1 MEEQEEIEELS
12 LTDKIVET
20 FKNKTEEYSKTLN
33 AENFHYEELYLKGKK
48 ENGKAFAMS
57 VLEFKD
63 FFLKINYRVHA
74 PMLLPSSTLEMR
86 ILFKG
91 GKFPVEYSIYDL
103 LNIIDETNFI
113 CYTIPYITTEEL
125 MEQALAHLMDCF
137 TIYKLQIEE
146 LFHDKYKFAILEE
159 NIETQIQKTIGGKVF
174 ESGSIEYMIRMLE
187 VYYLFDTSKF
197 TTEIYTEEVLTGKYK
212 KAVKHYKKKGEK
224 ATIYESRL
232 AEFLWQRKEEYS
244 FIPENL
250 HTNKVVKKYQK
261 VGIKGTFLSGLAF
274 FILMPL
280 WTFAYGLIYALTHF
294 KISEGSLYM
303 TNSEYPLLIIVGF
316 VTAVVNMYFVRKIL
330 AKITYGKRF
339 EEYNRIDAIQNPAS
353 TNNKMSKS
361 FQFVIAAGIALSVL
375 AANTYIKFNENN
387 IILNTDMLQV
397 NGTEIPYT
405 MVDSVYKTEKIK
417 GFKEY
422 VEVDNYVIVLKD
434 NTKIELY
441 MYMTNEEFEQYV
453 LPILNKKEIEIK
465 NIDLLENIPKVEDK
479 EVVE

>member
-1 MEEQEEIEELS
+1 MEEQEINEEVL

-20 FKNKTEEYSKTLN
+20 FKKKTEEYSKKLN
-33 AENFHYEELYLKGKK
+33 TENFHYEELYQKGKK

-74 PMLLPSSTLEMR
+74 PMLVPSSTLEMR

-91 GKFPVEYSIYDL
+91 GKFPVEYSIYDI

-125 MEQALAHLMDCF
+125 MEQALAHIMDCF
-137 TIYKLQIEE
+137 NIYKLQIEE
-146 LFHDKYKFAILEE
+146 LFQDKEKFAILEQ
-159 NIETQIQKTIGGKVF
+159 NIKNQVQKTIGGKVF
-174 ESGSIEYMIRMLE
+174 ESTSIEYMIRMLE
-187 VYYLFDTSKF
+187 VYYLFDTAKF

-250 HTNKVVKKYQK
+250 HTNKVAKKYQK
-261 VGIKGTFLSGLAF
+261 VGIKGALLSGIAF
-274 FILMPL
+274 FILMVL
-280 WTFAYGLIYALTHF
+280 WTGIYGIIYTITHF

-316 VTAVVNMYFVRKIL
+316 ITAVMNMYFVRKIL
-330 AKITYGKRF
+330 AKIAYGKKY
-339 EEYNRIDAIQNPAS
+339 EEYERLDILQNTVSA
-353 TNNKMSKS
+353 NNKMAKM
-361 FQFVIAAGIALSVL
+361 FQFMIAIGITVSMLT
-375 AANTYIKFNENN
+375 ANTYIKFNEKN
-387 IILNTDMLQV
+387 IIENTDMLQI
-397 NGTEIPYT
+397 NGNEISYS
-405 MVDSVYKTEKIK
+405 MIDSVYKTEKLK

-422 VEVDNYVIVLKD
+422 IDVENYVIVLKD

-441 MYMTNEEFEQYV
+441 MYMTNEEFDTYV

-465 NIDLLENIPKVEDK
+465 NIDFLENIPKVEDI
-479 EVVE
+479 EVE